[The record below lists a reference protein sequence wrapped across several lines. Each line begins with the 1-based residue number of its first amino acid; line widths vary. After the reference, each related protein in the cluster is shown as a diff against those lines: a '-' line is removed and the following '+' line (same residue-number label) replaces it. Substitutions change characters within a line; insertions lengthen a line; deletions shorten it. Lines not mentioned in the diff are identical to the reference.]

1 MGDFTPQ
8 AWHSIRLEKKG
19 TRLKVFVDGLL
30 RTTITV
36 GEKGGSVGYVSHGC
50 KADFSYIALSPYVD
64 GSGILDVNLP
74 VPGIIPAA
82 LCKEQS
88 TGAERENF
96 ALSYGMCEV
105 MHLKQSHW
113 LQYNINVRMK
123 LLYNMGL
130 RYKSSAPA
138 HVRLLAGDE
147 VVKDNVLLPAT
158 GGAWAVAPIND
169 IQLPN
174 GRTTL
179 RIEVIDGDIT
189 LYEMLIKRG
198 TATPK
203 TYEDTFDTSISKIW
217 KHTEGVWK
225 AVDGQMCS
233 PLFGKNVAGA
243 LTDIGMT
250 DYSVECDV
258 TCTNGINAGLIFR
271 TNNPSIGGAND
282 NTTLGTDFQ
291 QGYFFGI
298 SNNAVVLGKQN
309 YGWTT
314 LASKNRAFYVNQS
327 YHLKAV
333 VEGATIKCYLNDE
346 ATPVIT
352 YTDPLPF
359 ISGRTGV
366 RSHNCIALFDNFKW
380 APITTISGIDSVFG
394 DVSSTLDDE
403 FNSQL
408 PITAYTLMGQKVG
421 ADSDAY
427 KLYDKLHKGIYIL
440 KDSKGKTK
448 KVIKK

>member
-1 MGDFTPQ
+1 M
-8 AWHSIRLEKKG
+8 
-19 TRLKVFVDGLL
+19 FVDGLL
-30 RTTITV
+30 RTTTTV

-88 TGAERENF
+88 TGAEREDF
-96 ALSYGMCEV
+96 ALSYGSCEV

-113 LQYNINVRMK
+113 LQYNVNVRMK

-138 HVRLLAGDE
+138 HVRLLAGGV

-158 GGAWAVAPIND
+158 GNVWSVAPIND

-179 RIEVIDGDIT
+179 RIEVIDGDVT

-203 TYEDTFDTSISKIW
+203 TYEDNFDSGISKIW
-217 KHTEGVWK
+217 KHTEGQWK
-225 AVDGQMCS
+225 AVDGKMRS
-233 PLFGKNVAGA
+233 PLYGKNVAGA
-243 LTDIGMT
+243 LSDLGMT
-250 DYSVECDV
+250 DYSVECDL
-258 TCTNGINAGLIFR
+258 TCTSGINAGLLFR

-327 YHLKAV
+327 YHLKVV

-380 APITTISGIDSVFG
+380 APITVSSGIEGVCGNGATDLADGFDSQSPV
-394 DVSSTLDDE
+394 
-403 FNSQL
+403 
-408 PITAYTLMGQKVG
+408 TAYTLSGQKVG
-421 ADSDAY
+421 ADHNATLLLN
-427 KLYDKLHKGIYIL
+427 KLLKGIYVL
-440 KDSKGKTK
+440 KDKNGKAK
-448 KVIKK
+448 R